1 MEVKRN
7 ITLNVSELQLEA
19 IRHFFMHNEW
29 EFDFCESPVSRIGGT
44 ATVNKTSGVDKDTQ
58 TEWNISEL
66 RVCQSAEHGETEDP
80 FVISQNED
88 AEECPFCLCKPCI
101 TDERNRQMWWE
112 TETYLP
118 HQRNSRIRKDKYRRF
133 WTMLLHRGVWDDQ
146 RYIERK
152 QRALE
157 HDGQNQEW
165 HRRDILPS
173 CVVNLVRG
181 WLPNPKDKPY
191 MGHLWE

>member
-1 MEVKRN
+1 
-7 ITLNVSELQLEA
+7 
-19 IRHFFMHNEW
+19 
-29 EFDFCESPVSRIGGT
+29 
-44 ATVNKTSGVDKDTQ
+44 
-58 TEWNISEL
+58 
-66 RVCQSAEHGETEDP
+66 
-80 FVISQNED
+80 
-88 AEECPFCLCKPCI
+88 
-101 TDERNRQMWWE
+101 MWWE